1 MPRPEAWING
11 RKTAYLPLL
20 SILSVPSSFV
30 HAEAGRLLMSFNKGK
45 MVSWGNTKHFYVVAP
60 VQDSIANI
68 KSSVEYPEESLP
80 DDDKFDTEDDVF
92 VE

>member
-1 MPRPEAWING
+1 
-11 RKTAYLPLL
+11 
-20 SILSVPSSFV
+20 
-30 HAEAGRLLMSFNKGK
+30 MSFNKGK

-68 KSSVEYPEESLP
+68 KSSVEYFEELP
-80 DDDKFDTEDDVF
+80 LDDDNSDTQDDVF